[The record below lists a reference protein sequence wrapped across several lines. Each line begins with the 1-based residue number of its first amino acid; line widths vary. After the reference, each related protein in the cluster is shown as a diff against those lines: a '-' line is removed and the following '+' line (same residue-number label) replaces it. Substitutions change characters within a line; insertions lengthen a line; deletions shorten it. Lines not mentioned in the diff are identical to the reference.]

1 METERRRHT
10 RYPVENNAYAA
21 LGRDFSKVGQIKDI
35 SFGGLALEYIDRKEK
50 EQDVSQ
56 VNIFVRVD
64 NIHIYNL
71 ACEVVYDFAV
81 YIPSV
86 NSEYFDL
93 LTTRRCGIQFGPLA
107 AASRAKL
114 NSFIEMHVIDLE

>member
-1 METERRRHT
+1 METERRHHA
-10 RYPVENNAYAA
+10 RYPVENYAYAA

-35 SFGGLALEYIDRKEK
+35 SYGGLSLEYIDRKEK

-56 VNIFVRVD
+56 VNIFVKVD

-81 YIPSV
+81 YLPSV
-86 NSEYFDL
+86 NSEYFDR
-93 LTTRRCGIQFGPLA
+93 LTTRRCGIQFGPLSA
-107 AASRAKL
+107 TSRAKL
-114 NSFIEMHVIDLE
+114 KTFIELQAIDAG